1 MRIAVVGRPNVGKST
16 LINRILGED
25 RLIASDVPGTTR
37 DAISVDIVRD
47 GRQYRLV
54 DTAGIRRKGRVELAV
69 EKFSIIK
76 TLQAIDACA
85 VAIVLIDASEGVTEQ
100 DATVLGYVLDAGR
113 AFVIAANKWDGLGG
127 YQRSQPQDMLSRKLT
142 FVEWSESV
150 LSSALHGLG
159 LGGLLKALPSE

>member
-1 MRIAVVGRPNVGKST
+1 MRVAVVGRPNFGTST

-76 TLQAIDACA
+76 TLQAIDACRSEEHTSELQSLMRISYA
-85 VAIVLIDASEGVTEQ
+85 VFCLKKK
-100 DATVLGYVLDAGR
+100 
-113 AFVIAANKWDGLGG
+113 N
-127 YQRSQPQDMLSRKLT
+127 QRNITNYKRTYK
-142 FVEWSESV
+142 V
-150 LSSALHGLG
+150 
-159 LGGLLKALPSE
+159 